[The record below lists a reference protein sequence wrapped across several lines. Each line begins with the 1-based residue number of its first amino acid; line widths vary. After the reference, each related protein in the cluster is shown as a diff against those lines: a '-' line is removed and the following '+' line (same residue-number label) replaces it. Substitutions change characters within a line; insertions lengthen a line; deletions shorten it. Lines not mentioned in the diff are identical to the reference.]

1 MYSNTRIAAGIMI
14 VAAVSI
20 GSAGCSSS
28 GSSEPAAS
36 SSASSSASATAT
48 GGTSGTAALPTG
60 WPTDVPA
67 PTGLALTR
75 VIPSPTAPTGKIAI
89 YTGSGDKA
97 AIDAQMT
104 SGLANAG
111 YTKVSSSAPAASVS
125 ISSWKKGGT
134 TVGLNINSAGGNVTC
149 SVSVNPVG

>member
-1 MYSNTRIAAGIMI
+1 MQQQWI
-14 VAAVSI
+14 VRARRQLVSEL
-20 GSAGCSSS
+20 GSFRDRNWRNVWNRCTANRLADRCP
-28 GSSEPAAS
+28 GSD
-36 SSASSSASATAT
+36 
-48 GGTSGTAALPTG
+48 
-60 WPTDVPA
+60 WPRPDACDPESD
-67 PTGLALTR
+67 G
-75 VIPSPTAPTGKIAI
+75 PTGKIAI
-89 YTGSGDKA
+89 YTGSGEKA